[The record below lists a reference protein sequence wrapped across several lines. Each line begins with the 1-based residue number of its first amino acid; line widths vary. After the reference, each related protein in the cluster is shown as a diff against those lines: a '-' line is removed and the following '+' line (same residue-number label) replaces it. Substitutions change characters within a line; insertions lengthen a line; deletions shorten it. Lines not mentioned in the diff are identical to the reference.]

1 MKKFL
6 IVLVISGIIGGIMQ
20 CTTRCNANSVIEL
33 YKKGNY
39 EEAYEKFSGLDD
51 DSMSPI
57 QLYYYYLTC
66 KKTGNDTKDL
76 KYKAFSNLYSS
87 FNSGKKK
94 FKKEFGDEVYAEFLL
109 YENKTDAFDAAEISI
124 KEILKNP
131 SSLTVLQKS
140 IADSKIVGNKYFYLV
155 KMRISATN
163 SFGGTVSEWFIV
175 EVIVDSNG
183 NKFSRNNIESF
194 DSEPSSYGI
203 DVCKSMF
210 GW

>member
-1 MKKFL
+1 MKYFL
-6 IVLVISGIIGGIMQ
+6 IILVVLGLIMQ
-20 CTTRCNANSVIEL
+20 CTIRCNSNSAIEL

-39 EEAYEKFSGLDD
+39 EEAYEKFSGQDEFG
-51 DSMSPI
+51 MTPI
-57 QLYYYYLTC
+57 QLYYYYLAC

-76 KYKAFSNLYSS
+76 KRKAFSNLYSS

-94 FKKEFGDEVYAEFLL
+94 FNKEFGDEVYAEYVL
-109 YENKTDAFDAAEISI
+109 YANESDAFNAAEISI

-131 SSLTVLQKS
+131 SSLNVLQKS
-140 IADSKIVGNKYFYLV
+140 IADSKTVGNKYFYLV

-163 SFGGTVSEWFIV
+163 SFGATVSEWYIV
-175 EVIVDSNG
+175 EVIIDSNG
-183 NKFSRNNIESF
+183 KKFTRNNIERF

-203 DVCKSMF
+203 DVCRSMF